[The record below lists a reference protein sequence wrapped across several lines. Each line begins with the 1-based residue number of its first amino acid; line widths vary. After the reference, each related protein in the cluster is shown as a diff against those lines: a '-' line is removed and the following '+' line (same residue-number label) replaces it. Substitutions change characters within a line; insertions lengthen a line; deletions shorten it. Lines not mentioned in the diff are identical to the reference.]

1 MELRQSGLCRVIS
14 LRGEMSAANHA
25 LAWDNLPVQTDAKA
39 QAAVAPATSLPSMPA
54 STPVPSLRVMPL
66 LRAPQPRRFVRVPT
80 HAVGVHLEQREC
92 PRASLRLPLKL
103 RSVNGLLED
112 YPVTLVTRD
121 ISSSGVFFLCPKSLT
136 IDTEVELDIV
146 LVSRPLGYGNVVV
159 SSKAHVKRVEPAN
172 MPGWFGIA
180 ASFDDFAF
188 DRDDNIP
195 GRFSAAD

>member
-1 MELRQSGLCRVIS
+1 
-14 LRGEMSAANHA
+14 MSASNPA
-25 LAWDNLPVQTDAKA
+25 LAWDNYQVKTEVKA
-39 QAAVAPATSLPSMPA
+39 QATVAPALSLPAPA
-54 STPVPSLRVMPL
+54 AVSPVPALRVMPL
-66 LRAPQPRRFVRVPT
+66 LSGPQPRRFVRVPT

-103 RSVNGLLED
+103 RSVGGVLED

-121 ISSSGVFFLCPKSLT
+121 ISSSGVFFLCPKSLALE
-136 IDTEVELDIV
+136 TEIELDIV

-180 ASFDDFAF
+180 VSFDDFAF

>member
-1 MELRQSGLCRVIS
+1 
-14 LRGEMSAANHA
+14 MSAGNHA
-25 LAWDNLPVQTDAKA
+25 LAWENFSLQTDVQA
-39 QAAVAPATSLPSMPA
+39 QASTTAPATALSLRAIPA
-54 STPVPSLRVMPL
+54 ASPVPALRVMPL

-80 HAVGVHLEQREC
+80 HAVGVHLEHREC
-92 PRASLRLPLKL
+92 PRASLKLPLKL
-103 RSVNGLLED
+103 RSVGGVPEQ

-121 ISSSGVFFLCPKSLT
+121 ISSSGVFFLCPRSLALESEL
-136 IDTEVELDIV
+136 DLDIV

-180 ASFDDFAF
+180 VSFDDFAF

-195 GRFSAAD
+195 GRLSLVD